1 MFFSP
6 YNVPRKCEVS
16 FASCVQSNCTVRH
29 QYPPLGDANGA
40 GSLLCLYVAEAVYYW
55 RWTGVTFHHS
65 RQRQDGVECV
75 IPWLGQQ
82 QQLDTNGFALVTPRD

>member
-1 MFFSP
+1 
-6 YNVPRKCEVS
+6 V
-16 FASCVQSNCTVRH
+16 
-29 QYPPLGDANGA
+29 
-40 GSLLCLYVAEAVYYW
+40 LLTTDVGHTE
-55 RWTGVTFHHS
+55 VTFHHSGLS